1 MGNKTINS
9 SETYAYNYCSVAGN
23 DENNNILH
31 FIGYGILVLCDRVR
45 CLAMA
50 TLNCHWTYKLC
61 ILLVNYSKL
70 VKSTFLFT

>member
-23 DENNNILH
+23 DENNNIFH

-45 CLAMA
+45 CLAIA
-50 TLNCHWTYKLC
+50 TRPDGY
-61 ILLVNYSKL
+61 
-70 VKSTFLFT
+70 TFEP